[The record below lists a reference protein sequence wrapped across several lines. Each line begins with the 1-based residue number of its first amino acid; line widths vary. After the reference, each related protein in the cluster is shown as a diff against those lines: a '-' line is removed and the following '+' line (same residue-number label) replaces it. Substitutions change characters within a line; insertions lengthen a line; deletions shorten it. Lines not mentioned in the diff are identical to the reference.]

1 LSLSRSIVFAHGGRL
16 WAENRPTG
24 GAVLQFAIPEWRF
37 ERAAP
42 ENTEA
47 RIKVPS

>member
-1 LSLSRSIVFAHGGRL
+1 LSRSIVFAHGGRL
-16 WAENRPTG
+16 WAENRTAG
-24 GAVLQFAIPEWRF
+24 GAVLHFAIPQSRL

-42 ENTEA
+42 EYTEA